1 MTDAQHSKSE
11 RLRQHLVEVI
21 GQGLEPHSRLPT
33 ERDLATEFDVSRLTV
48 RRALDRLEHDGL
60 VYRVQGAGTFV
71 AAPRIAKSVELTSF
85 SEDMR
90 ARGLEPG
97 SSVLVTET
105 IPAGARLGARLRMS
119 PSEDV
124 FHIRRARTADGEHM
138 ALEDSYLNPSFFPGL
153 IQNVGND
160 SLYRILEQQYGM
172 RIEWA
177 EQSIQASVLDPEQ
190 ADILQAPA
198 FSPCF
203 FVTRTSFDA
212 QDRAIEYAESTYR
225 GDRYHYELQIHR
237 SR

>member
-1 MTDAQHSKSE
+1 MAEQHTKSE
-11 RLRQHLVEVI
+11 RLRQHLVDVI
-21 GQGLEPHSRLPT
+21 DQGLEPHSKLPA

-71 AAPRIAKSVELTSF
+71 AAPRITKSVELTSF

-97 SSVLVTET
+97 SSILASET
-105 IPAGARLGARLRMS
+105 IAAGARLGAKLRVS
-119 PSEDV
+119 PSDEL
-124 FHIRRARTADGEHM
+124 FHIRRARTADGEPM
-138 ALEDSYLNPSFFPGL
+138 ALEDSYLNPKLFPGL
-153 IQNVGND
+153 IDNVGEE
-160 SLYRILEQQYGM
+160 SLYKILETEYGM

-177 EQSIQASVLDPEQ
+177 EQSIHASVLEPDE
-190 ADILQAPA
+190 AAILHAPA
-198 FSPCF
+198 FSPAF
-203 FVTRTSFDA
+203 YVTRTSFDA
-212 QDRAIEYAESTYR
+212 KDRAVEYAESTYR